1 MKYIKKYKLFESIDS
16 DDYARATIGDMA
28 LDLEDDGFNVSISK
42 YSIHKDPTGTHGKIY
57 VCITLNG
64 NSGMGIGGERFHI
77 HQIYDFITRM
87 DNYLSDN
94 NFILDFISYIY
105 DDGSWTGEG
114 EGRAYSVKELLE
126 NSGKEAEVSR
136 LNFFYKK

>member
-28 LDLEDDGFNVSISK
+28 LDLKDDGFNVSISP

-57 VCITLNG
+57 VSISLG
-64 NSGMGIGGERFHI
+64 NDFTDSRNFFNI
-77 HQIYDFITRM
+77 HEICDFITRM

-136 LNFFYKK
+136 LNFYYKK